1 MLLFNFKVINVPDP
15 FPIPVF
21 RQSTERNL
29 ANKKLLDTDRKY
41 ICQTLVTML
50 MTYDQRPSLS
60 TCLTVARSL
69 VAKYEFLQDN
79 DGTAEVIFYLCFF
92 S

>member
-1 MLLFNFKVINVPDP
+1 MVNVPDP

-29 ANKKLLDTDRKY
+29 ANKQLLDTDRKY
-41 ICQTLVTML
+41 ICQTLATML

-60 TCLTVARSL
+60 TCLIVARSL
-69 VAKYEFLQDN
+69 VVRYEFLQDN
-79 DGTAEVIFYLCFF
+79 DGTAEVIFYLLLF
-92 S
+92 